1 MTLIKTTDAI
11 DKIRTASR
19 LAADVLNMI
28 RPYVKPG
35 ITTMASLENPVE
47 MEPGEFTRISTGII
61 VSVPRGYE
69 AQIRPRSGLAFKHG
83 VTVLN
88 APGTIDAD
96 YRGEVGIILINH
108 GKENFT
114 VTNGMRIAQ
123 MVITRVDCARIEE
136 AVSIEELE
144 KTERDSGG
152 FGHTGG

>member
-1 MTLIKTTDAI
+1 MTEDASGI
-11 DKIRTASR
+11 D
-19 LAADVLNMI
+19 L
-28 RPYVKPG
+28 
-35 ITTMASLENPVE
+35 MASLESPVE
-47 MEPGEFTRISTGII
+47 MEPGEFTSISTGII
-61 VSVPRGYE
+61 VSIPRGYE
-69 AQIRPRSGLAFKHG
+69 AQIRPRSGLASRHG

-123 MVITRVDCARIEE
+123 MVIARVDSTRIEE

-152 FGHTGG
+152 FGHTGV